1 MPRPNIDEE
10 LATQIKQIH
19 RETQADSAGSLQE
32 ALDTVVQLALQ
43 SPQVDS
49 NANQGSSGWYPGKY
63 AGKILDSVV
72 EGGQESDPSGTRS
85 QIVGQG
91 RSSSRRTSNP
101 DPHTQAVFKT
111 YLDEDMKISVPA
123 AEVDAFG
130 YDSGELLQ
138 VVVSSVETNDE

>member
-19 RETQADSAGSLQE
+19 RETQAESAGSLQE

-43 SPQVDS
+43 NPQVDS
-49 NANQGSSGWYPGKY
+49 SANQGSSGWYPGKY

-72 EGGQESDPSGTRS
+72 EGRRESGPSGTRS
-85 QIVGQG
+85 QTVGQRG
-91 RSSSRRTSNP
+91 SSARKTSHP
-101 DPHTQAVFKT
+101 DPHTHAVFKT
-111 YLDEDMKISVPA
+111 YLDEDMKIAVPA

-138 VVVSSVETNDE
+138 VIVSSVEAKDE